1 MKYLDT
7 NEEYCVHHEIKKLS
21 FKERSS
27 LLGFKKSKRRVWSFS
42 AGDMSLWLNFV
53 VVIDLAKQKVS
64 LSTQV
69 SSVQKFIWELI
80 LLVVFGRRRSSL
92 QILKIK
98 SNYRKVQLTVQN
110 INIGF
115 FNFMII
121 QPAFVF

>member
-1 MKYLDT
+1 
-7 NEEYCVHHEIKKLS
+7 
-21 FKERSS
+21 
-27 LLGFKKSKRRVWSFS
+27 
-42 AGDMSLWLNFV
+42 MSLWLNFV
-53 VVIDLAKQKVS
+53 LVIDLAKQKVS

>member
-1 MKYLDT
+1 
-7 NEEYCVHHEIKKLS
+7 
-21 FKERSS
+21 
-27 LLGFKKSKRRVWSFS
+27 
-42 AGDMSLWLNFV
+42 MSLWLNFV
-53 VVIDLAKQKVS
+53 LVIDLAKQKVS

-110 INIGF
+110 INVGF
-115 FNFMII
+115 FIFMII
-121 QPAFVF
+121 QPALVF